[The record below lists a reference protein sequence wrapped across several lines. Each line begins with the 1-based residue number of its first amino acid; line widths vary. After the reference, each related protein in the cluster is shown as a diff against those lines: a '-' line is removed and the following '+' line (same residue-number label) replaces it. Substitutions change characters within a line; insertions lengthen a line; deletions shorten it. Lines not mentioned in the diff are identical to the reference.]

1 MKKKSVGIGIIGLGV
16 IAGQVARVLSG
27 NTAEISKKTGC
38 DIALKRIKVLEAD
51 LERPLAKKL
60 DKELLTTDDDKFFD
74 TEGMEIVFEAIGG
87 EKPALDYLKK
97 ALSSGK
103 YVVTSNKE
111 VVAKNAV
118 ELLSLAAKN
127 GVALRYEASV
137 GGGIPLILPF
147 QHGLVA
153 NEIQGIYAI
162 INGTT
167 NYILSRMANE
177 GIEFEAVLKQAK
189 ELGYAE
195 ADPTNDIE
203 GYDAAYKL
211 AILASLAFQSRVRP
225 EDVHNEGISKLNSRD
240 FRYASELGFAI
251 KLLAIA
257 KRSDGQIEARVH
269 PVFIPEDAF
278 LAKVDGVY
286 NAIQAEGDLVGKVIF
301 LGEGAGPSATSS
313 AIMADIIASARDVCL
328 GGAERERWSMDRGI
342 KIKPMDEIETRY
354 YISMNIADIKIKSM
368 DEIETRYYIRMNIAD
383 SAGVLAKV
391 SRVLGDV
398 NISISS
404 AIQKESDEKAR
415 TAEIVIM
422 THPAK
427 EKDVK
432 QALAKIARLDVV
444 KEVNNFVR
452 VEEI

>member
-1 MKKKSVGIGIIGLGV
+1 MKDKNVGIGIIGLGV
-16 IAGQVARVLSG
+16 IAGRVVKVL
-27 NTAEISKKTGC
+27 TEKQKEIREKAGC
-38 DIALKRIKVLEAD
+38 GITIRRIKVLEED
-51 LERPLAKKL
+51 LKRPMVKEL
-60 DKELLTTDDDKFFD
+60 DKKLLTTSDDKFFN
-74 TEGMEIVFEAIGG
+74 TEGMDIVFEAIGG
-87 EKPALDYLKK
+87 ENPAFDYLKK
-97 ALSSGK
+97 ALSNGK

-111 VVAKNAV
+111 VVAKNAS
-118 ELLSLAAKN
+118 ELLSLAAEN
-127 GVALRYEASV
+127 QVALRYEASV

-167 NYILSRMANE
+167 NYILSRMAGE
-177 GIEFEAVLKQAK
+177 EIEFKAALKQAK

-211 AILASLAFQSRVRP
+211 AILASLTFQSQVRP
-225 EDVHNEGISKLNSRD
+225 GDVYSEGISKLNSRD
-240 FRYASELGFAI
+240 FRYARELGFAI

-269 PVFIPEDAF
+269 PVFIPQETF

-286 NAIQAEGDLVGKVIF
+286 NAILAEGDLVGKVIF

-313 AIMADIIASARDVCL
+313 AVIADIIASARDVCL
-328 GGAERERWSMDRGI
+328 GGVEKERWDMGKGI

-354 YISMNIADIKIKSM
+354 YI
-368 DEIETRYYIRMNIAD
+368 RMNIAD
-383 SAGVLAKV
+383 NAGVLAKV
-391 SRVLGDV
+391 SRALGDRD
-398 NISISS
+398 ISISS
-404 AIQKESDEKAR
+404 AIQKESDEKTK

-427 EKDVK
+427 EKAVR
-432 QALAKIARLDVV
+432 QALEKIAGLDVV
-444 KEVNNFVR
+444 TEVNNCVR